1 VNALHGT
8 VSTNT
13 FFAGE
18 LIGFTT
24 GLLLTALL
32 LVLTLRAARLPGT
45 PLANIVFAACGLLW
59 SAGGLAHA
67 GVLASGSV
75 RDSLAALAS
84 QALQYTGAAAFPIP
98 ILAIWRPFAVR
109 AWQKTAARI
118 LRFASWASAAVIAGL
133 LWYAPLFHAEL
144 LSFSTVARITSY
156 NAALLIVLGAAISL
170 RRDSTLRAVY
180 GPSLAIVTAICGA
193 SVTIA
198 LARHL
203 PATWIGVVFS
213 FLASHLILLVLLLA
227 FLLFARFRYA
237 DIFIRYGVRIL
248 LAGAWATLLSYTV
261 QSPAVMHF
269 AQHSPAPA
277 VMHVFAVILLANAFL
292 LSFTFVD
299 DRLAA
304 WVSRWLFREPDYRA
318 ALRRLA
324 AALREVRA
332 ESEIARA
339 LEEAACGPLEL
350 NGARCLPLDE
360 SPALS
365 YPAPLLEGETV
376 ELSRADALRRLLPLP
391 NVEVLVP
398 IAPSG
403 RVTHLLLVA
412 PGTTRPGLVIQDLN
426 YLRAAAA
433 QCGNRLDALR
443 REREAAER
451 ESREAVL
458 QQQVTEAELRAL
470 RAQINP
476 HFLFNS
482 LNTIADL
489 VVRDAARAETMTLR
503 LAGVFRHVLAN
514 SSRPLTSI
522 RDEIAFLRTY
532 LDIEEV
538 RFGDRLQV
546 ELDMTQEVAGEDI
559 PSLILQPLVENA
571 LKHGLA
577 PRPGPGRLWISA
589 RAENGQI
596 CLRVEDDGIGPGSA
610 PAGVGLTNVAER
622 LATLYQDR
630 AALELEPRPGGGA
643 RATIRIPR
651 SRTHE

>member
-1 VNALHGT
+1 LHGA
-8 VSTNT
+8 VSTTT
-13 FFAGE
+13 FFAAD
-18 LIGFTT
+18 LIGYTT
-24 GLLLTALL
+24 GLLITTLL

-59 SAGGLAHA
+59 SAGGLLHA
-67 GVLASGSV
+67 GA
-75 RDSLAALAS
+75 LAAGHPYAS
-84 QALQYTGAAAFPIP
+84 FIVRATQALQYTGAAAFPIP

-109 AWQKTAARI
+109 PWQRTAARI
-118 LRFASWASAAVIAGL
+118 VRIASWISAAVITAL
-133 LWYAPLFHAEL
+133 LWGAPLSGTAI
-144 LSFSTVARITSY
+144 SRATSY
-156 NAALLIVLGAAISL
+156 NAGILIVLGAAISL

-180 GPSLAIVTAICGA
+180 APSLAIVIGICGA
-193 SVTIA
+193 TITIA
-198 LARHL
+198 LARRV
-203 PATWIGVVFS
+203 PANSWIGVAFA
-213 FLASHLILLVLLLA
+213 FMGSHLVLLVLLLA

-237 DIFIRYGVRIL
+237 DLFIRYGIRIL
-248 LAGAWATLLSYTV
+248 LAGFWATLLSVTA
-261 QSPAVMHF
+261 QSSAVMQVARH
-269 AQHSPAPA
+269 AASPPA
-277 VMHVFAVILLANAFL
+277 MHVFVVILLANAFL
-292 LSFTFVD
+292 LSFSFID
-299 DRLAA
+299 DRLTAS
-304 WVSRWLFREPDYRA
+304 VIRWLFREPDYRA
-318 ALRRLA
+318 ALRGLA
-324 AALREVRA
+324 AALQDVRS
-332 ESEIARA
+332 ESEIGLA
-339 LEEAACGPLEL
+339 LEKAACVPLEL
-350 NGARCLPLDE
+350 NGARWLALDAAPTLP
-360 SPALS
+360 
-365 YPAPLLEGETV
+365 YPAPLLEGEVV
-376 ELSRADALRRLLPLP
+376 ELDRSDALRRLLPLP
-391 NVEVLVP
+391 NVEVVVP

-412 PGTTRPGLVIQDLN
+412 PGAARPGLVMQDLN
-426 YLRAAAA
+426 YLRGAAA

-489 VVRDAARAETMTLR
+489 VVRDAPRAEAMTLR

-532 LDIEEV
+532 LYIEEV

-546 ELDMTQEVAGEDI
+546 ELEMDPEIGGEEI

-589 RAENGQI
+589 RAENGEI
-596 CLRVEDDGIGPGSA
+596 VLRVEDDGIGPGAA

-622 LATLYQDR
+622 LTSLYQDR
-630 AALELEPRPGGGA
+630 ASLTLAPRPGGGA

-651 SRTHE
+651 NPCEA

>member
-1 VNALHGT
+1 MNALHGA
-8 VSTNT
+8 VSTTT
-13 FFAGE
+13 FFAAD
-18 LIGFTT
+18 LIGYTT
-24 GLLLTALL
+24 GLLITSLL
-32 LVLTLRAARLPGT
+32 LVLTLRAAKLPGT

-59 SAGGLAHA
+59 SAGGLLHA
-67 GVLASGSV
+67 GA
-75 RDSLAALAS
+75 LAAGHPYTSFIALAT

-98 ILAIWRPFAVR
+98 ILAIWQPFALR
-109 AWQKTAARI
+109 PWQKRAARI
-118 LRFASWASAAVIAGL
+118 VRFASWISAAVITVL
-133 LWYAPLFHAEL
+133 LWYAPL
-144 LSFSTVARITSY
+144 SFSAISRATSY
-156 NAALLIVLGAAISL
+156 NAGILIVLGAAISL

-180 GPSLAIVTAICGA
+180 GPSLALVIAICGA
-193 SVTIA
+193 TLTIA
-198 LARHL
+198 LARNSPGSSWL
-203 PATWIGVVFS
+203 GVGFAFIG
-213 FLASHLILLVLLLA
+213 SHLVLLVLLLA

-237 DIFIRYGVRIL
+237 DVFIRYGIRIL
-248 LAGAWATLLSYTV
+248 LAGFWATLLSFTAQSTV
-261 QSPAVMHF
+261 
-269 AQHSPAPA
+269 
-277 VMHVFAVILLANAFL
+277 VMHVAQHASAPAAMHVFVVILLANAFL
-292 LSFTFVD
+292 LSFTFID
-299 DRLAA
+299 DRLTAS
-304 WVSRWLFREPDYRA
+304 VIRWLFREPDYRT
-318 ALRRLA
+318 ALRGLA
-324 AALREVRA
+324 SALLDVRS
-332 ESEIARA
+332 ESEVGLA
-339 LEEAACGPLEL
+339 LEKAAREPLEL
-350 NGARCLPLDE
+350 SGARWLELDAA
-360 SPALS
+360 PTVP
-365 YPAPLLEGETV
+365 YPAPLLEGEVV
-376 ELSRADALRRLLPLP
+376 ELDRADKLRRLLPLP

-412 PGTTRPGLVIQDLN
+412 PGAARPGLVMQDLN
-426 YLRAAAA
+426 YLRGAAA

-489 VVRDAARAETMTLR
+489 VVRDAPRAEAMTLR

-532 LDIEEV
+532 LYIEEV

-546 ELDMTQEVAGEDI
+546 ELDMDPEIANEDI

-589 RAENGQI
+589 RAKYGEI
-596 CLRVEDDGIGPGSA
+596 VLSVEDDGIGPGAA
-610 PAGVGLTNVAER
+610 PAGVGLTNVSER
-622 LATLYQDR
+622 LATLYQGR
-630 AALELEPRPGGGA
+630 ASLSLAPRPFGGT

-651 SRTHE
+651 SPR

>member
-1 VNALHGT
+1 MNALHGA
-8 VSTNT
+8 VSTTT
-13 FFAGE
+13 FFAAD
-18 LIGFTT
+18 LIGYTT
-24 GLLLTALL
+24 GLLITALL
-32 LVLTLRAARLPGT
+32 LVLTLRAAKLPGT

-59 SAGGLAHA
+59 SAGGLLHA
-67 GVLASGSV
+67 GA
-75 RDSLAALAS
+75 LAAGHPYTSFIAVATH
-84 QALQYTGAAAFPIP
+84 ALQYTGAAAFPIP
-98 ILAIWRPFAVR
+98 ILAIWQPFAVR
-109 AWQKTAARI
+109 PWQKTAARI
-118 LRFASWASAAVIAGL
+118 VRFASWISAAVITVL
-133 LWYAPLFHAEL
+133 LWSAP
-144 LSFSTVARITSY
+144 LSFSAISRATSY
-156 NAALLIVLGAAISL
+156 NAGILIVVGAAISL

-180 GPSLAIVTAICGA
+180 GPSLALVIAICGA
-193 SVTIA
+193 TLTIA
-198 LARHL
+198 LARTS
-203 PATWIGVVFS
+203 PGSSWIGVAFA
-213 FLASHLILLVLLLA
+213 FIGSHLVLLVLLLA

-237 DIFIRYGVRIL
+237 DVFIRYGIRIL
-248 LAGAWATLLSYTV
+248 LAGFWATLLSFTAQSTV
-261 QSPAVMHF
+261 
-269 AQHSPAPA
+269 
-277 VMHVFAVILLANAFL
+277 VMHVAQHASAPAAMHVFVVILLANFFL
-292 LSFTFVD
+292 LSFTFID
-299 DRLAA
+299 DRLTAS
-304 WVSRWLFREPDYRA
+304 VIRWLFREPDYRS
-318 ALRRLA
+318 ALRSLA
-324 AALREVRA
+324 TALQDVRS
-332 ESEIARA
+332 ESEVGLA
-339 LEEAACGPLEL
+339 LEKAAREPLEL
-350 NGARCLPLDE
+350 NGARWLALDAA
-360 SPALS
+360 PAVP
-365 YPAPLLEGETV
+365 YPAPLLEGEIV
-376 ELSRADALRRLLPLP
+376 ELDRADKLCRLLPLP

-398 IAPSG
+398 IADSG

-412 PGTTRPGLVIQDLN
+412 PGAARPGLVMQDLN
-426 YLRAAAA
+426 YLRGAAA

-489 VVRDAARAETMTLR
+489 VVRDAPRAEAMTLR

-532 LDIEEV
+532 LYIEEV

-546 ELDMTQEVAGEDI
+546 ELDMDPEIANEDI

-589 RAENGQI
+589 RAENGEI
-596 CLRVEDDGIGPGSA
+596 VLRVEDDGIGPGAA
-610 PAGVGLTNVAER
+610 PAGVGLSNVADR

-630 AALELEPRPGGGA
+630 ASLTLAPRPTGGT

-651 SRTHE
+651 SPR